1 VLPLPLPLQWQ
12 WRFVLLLLITA
23 AAEHRA
29 PWVITIVSTIIALAT
44 ILILTMLADHDSDDN
59 DAPQPPAVPAVPAV
73 LDQTGV
79 LQQQLQLRI
88 SMHPHPQGGAVMTM
102 GMAIRYQPRRFYCV
116 MKQEREQEQSG
127 PSRLYTKRWLYLPQ
141 PLSLL

>member
-1 VLPLPLPLQWQ
+1 
-12 WRFVLLLLITA
+12 
-23 AAEHRA
+23 
-29 PWVITIVSTIIALAT
+29 
-44 ILILTMLADHDSDDN
+44 
-59 DAPQPPAVPAVPAV
+59 VPAVPVV

-102 GMAIRYQPRRFYCV
+102 TMAIRYQPRRFYCV
-116 MKQEREQEQSG
+116 MKREREQEQSG